1 MQASVFGDLENL
13 SNEELAEV
21 IQTPSLY
28 QELCAHFLG
37 KFQTLRGVQVGRTAN
52 WHSCQ
57 VGFVASRH
65 SNLWCSALGTALGQ
79 PCDFRVRSGCLSAC
93 LMLLVVR
100 SITAQ
105 VYSAGEDCFQEGEC
119 CHGSKADKAG
129 RRASSS
135 GSRHSAL
142 QVRITILWL

>member
-57 VGFVASRH
+57 DGSWHPGIQVHGAQPWAQ
-65 SNLWCSALGTALGQ
+65 LCADIGAAL
-79 PCDFRVRSGCLSAC
+79 
-93 LMLLVVR
+93 
-100 SITAQ
+100 
-105 VYSAGEDCFQEGEC
+105 
-119 CHGSKADKAG
+119 
-129 RRASSS
+129 
-135 GSRHSAL
+135 
-142 QVRITILWL
+142 